1 MVRLLDRS
9 EREDG
14 MTSALTTGA
23 RGQRA
28 LVAAAFI
35 IAASSAH
42 AGDQADG
49 EPSCDG
55 STYQM
60 VECLKAKTAQWDK
73 RMNAAYQ
80 QALKDAAGDK
90 QREQLRTAQRLWI
103 QYRDANCLYYDLGEG
118 TIARLDAGECMRS
131 VTETRARELEN
142 RGHQ

>member
-28 LVAAAFI
+28 LFAAAFI
-35 IAASSAH
+35 IAASPAH
-42 AGDQADG
+42 AGDQGDG

-80 QALKDAAGDK
+80 QALNAAGLGQITTEILPMPEFFYAEDYH
-90 QREQLRTAQRLWI
+90 Q
-103 QYRDANCLYYDLGEG
+103 QYLAKNPNGYCGIGG
-118 TIARLDAGECMRS
+118 TGVSCPIGAG
-131 VTETRARELEN
+131 VAA
-142 RGHQ
+142 G